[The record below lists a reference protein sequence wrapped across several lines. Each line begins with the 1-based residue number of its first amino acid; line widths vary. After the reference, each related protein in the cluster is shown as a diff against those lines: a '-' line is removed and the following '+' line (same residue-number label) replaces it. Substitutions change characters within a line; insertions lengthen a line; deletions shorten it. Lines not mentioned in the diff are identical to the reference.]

1 MGKTYAYARISKKTQ
16 KIERQIENL
25 TKAYPDARLYQEAY
39 TGTKIEG
46 RKEFEKLK
54 KIVKPGDTIVFDSV
68 SRMSRDADEGIR
80 LYLEWFDKGI
90 NLVFLKESYINTDV
104 YRDSIQQT
112 IEATG
117 NEIADIYIEATNK
130 VIKLLA
136 EQQIRKAFEQ
146 SEKEVSD
153 LHQRTR
159 EGIREAKRSGK
170 QVGRSVGANVVTKKS
185 LEAKKLI
192 KEYSR
197 DFNGTLK
204 DVDAI
209 IQIRARLGG
218 KFSRNSYYKYKRE
231 LLEELPEPFMVRN
244 AARRKRRV

>member
-1 MGKTYAYARISKKTQ
+1 MGRVYAYARISRKTQ

-25 TKAYPDARLYQEAY
+25 TTAYPNARLYQEAY

-46 RKEFEKLK
+46 RREFNKLK
-54 KIVKPGDTIVFDSV
+54 DIVKPGDTIVFDSV

-80 LYLEWFDKGI
+80 LYTEWFDKGI

-153 LHQRTR
+153 LHERTR

-170 QVGRSVGANVVTKKS
+170 QVGRSAGARVVTKKS

-192 KEYSR
+192 QEYSK
-197 DFNGTLK
+197 DFDGSLNDIDTM
-204 DVDAI
+204 V
-209 IQIRARLGG
+209 QIRARVGSL
-218 KFSRNSYYKYKRE
+218 SRNSYYKYKRE
-231 LLEELPEPFMVRN
+231 LFEQL
-244 AARRKRRV
+244 A